1 MNTFSGKISDDYGW
15 EVAVFHELQK
25 FSYGVIFID
34 GGINWDRFLGD
45 HSPRYQ
51 LCSPLFQLYL
61 RMFNYTVIEINIYY
75 LHHRDEEK

>member
-1 MNTFSGKISDDYGW
+1 MSAISGKISDDYGW

-45 HSPRYQ
+45 HSPR
-51 LCSPLFQLYL
+51 FQLYL